1 MARIIEVGGGIVGLS
16 AALMLARGGHQV
28 TVLERDPGLPPDP
41 QVAWDEWERRG
52 VNQFRLLHF
61 FQPRYREVMDAN
73 VPEVMAAFA
82 DAGALVV
89 NPLRDAPAEVTGGF
103 RDGDERHDAVT
114 ARRPVAEAA
123 ITRVVAATDGI
134 EVRRGVGVVGLLT
147 GDATAGGIP
156 HVVGVRTDA
165 GEDLRADLVIDAA
178 GRRSTLPTWLTDIGA
193 HAPAEE
199 RADCG
204 FVYFGRHFRSSDGSV
219 PMAFGPLLQ
228 EYGTF
233 SVLTLPADNGT
244 WGVGIVA
251 SAKDAAMRSVKNV
264 DAWTRVIKSLPLC
277 AHWLDG
283 EPLDDQVAV
292 MAKIEDRHRSFVLDD
307 RPVATGVLALAD
319 SWACTNPSVGRGIS
333 IGAIHAVALRD
344 LLHDMP
350 ADPVE
355 LQQRWHDTTLATA
368 EPWYRTT
375 LAFDEHRLA
384 EIDALLEDRPFEAS
398 PDFEITKALQAA
410 AGKDPEM
417 LRAVLEVA
425 GVLAVPEEVLGRP
438 GIFERV
444 IELGSGWRDEQ
455 LPGPD
460 RDELVALVAS

>member
-1 MARIIEVGGGIVGLS
+1 
-16 AALMLARGGHQV
+16 
-28 TVLERDPGLPPDP
+28 
-41 QVAWDEWERRG
+41 
-52 VNQFRLLHF
+52 
-61 FQPRYREVMDAN
+61 
-73 VPEVMAAFA
+73 
-82 DAGALVV
+82 
-89 NPLRDAPAEVTGGF
+89 
-103 RDGDERHDAVT
+103 
-114 ARRPVAEAA
+114 
-123 ITRVVAATDGI
+123 
-134 EVRRGVGVVGLLT
+134 
-147 GDATAGGIP
+147 
-156 HVVGVRTDA
+156 
-165 GEDLRADLVIDAA
+165 
-178 GRRSTLPTWLTDIGA
+178 
-193 HAPAEE
+193 
-199 RADCG
+199 
-204 FVYFGRHFRSSDGSV
+204 
-219 PMAFGPLLQ
+219 MAFGPLLQ

-264 DAWTRVIKSLPLC
+264 DTWTRVIKSLPLR
-277 AHWLDG
+277 ADWLEG
-283 EPLDDQVAV
+283 EPLDEQVAV
-292 MAKIEDRHRSFVLDD
+292 MAKIEDRHRSFVLDGQ
-307 RPVATGVLALAD
+307 PVATGVLALAD

-355 LQQRWHDTTLATA
+355 LQRQWHDTTLATA

-398 PDFEITKALQAA
+398 PDFETTRALQAA

-438 GIFERV
+438 GVFERV

-460 RDELVALVAS
+460 RAELIALVAN